1 MPSNPPLAVPNEL
14 RDFSIPNKCKGVIYF
29 YFRESGNKKR
39 NLFIRGRKKRNLFK
53 RRRGACSSEET
64 KAIPLFSG
72 SRMKLEVKLEV
83 HQQAHRCSITEG

>member
-53 RRRGACSSEET
+53 RRRLCY
-64 KAIPLFSG
+64 PLPSLNRHLSMSKFLVNC
-72 SRMKLEVKLEV
+72 KQK
-83 HQQAHRCSITEG
+83 